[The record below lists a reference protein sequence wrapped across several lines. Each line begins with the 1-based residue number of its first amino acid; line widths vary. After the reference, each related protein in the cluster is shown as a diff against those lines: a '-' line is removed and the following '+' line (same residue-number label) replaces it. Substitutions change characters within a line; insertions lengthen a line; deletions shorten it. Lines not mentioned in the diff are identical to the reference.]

1 MAISPL
7 HLDASLQA
15 GSTMLGRQEEVSRGL
30 ELNVDG
36 GLVGHPQVLLRGEQH
51 GKEGVRTRPSPTVL
65 PSPKLTLIVRRKVAD
80 CRDRRM
86 FSGRENCCRMP
97 PTDSTVEA
105 WEYYGWGVAK
115 GCQGV
120 PRGGVSPHDPP
131 ISRVSP
137 WGPAPPPLP
146 ACHAA
151 CSPASSASRQRT
163 SPARPPP
170 PPPHPLAL
178 GAGGCSGGG
187 AVSSRPPLTPAADPA
202 VSAPGGT
209 ASAPALRE

>member
-7 HLDASLQA
+7 HLDASLQG

-115 GCQGV
+115 GCQGEACPRTTLPSPGSHRGV
-120 PRGGVSPHDPP
+120 PLHHHHPHAMPP
-131 ISRVSP
+131 VLQRLQPVGD
-137 WGPAPPPLP
+137 GPAQ
-146 ACHAA
+146 H
-151 CSPASSASRQRT
+151 T
-163 SPARPPP
+163 
-170 PPPHPLAL
+170 PPHHHHIRSLW
-178 GAGGCSGGG
+178 GRG
-187 AVSSRPPLTPAADPA
+187 AVLVGAQ
-202 VSAPGGT
+202 
-209 ASAPALRE
+209 